1 MLKRWVVVVAVIA
14 APVLAQAQRT
24 MLIAGGV
31 YDDRP
36 ALALRTS
43 LLPLSGVT
51 VKLYRDGGDGA
62 PTADDAMIATTTT
75 KDEGVYAFQVER
87 AGSYFV
93 TVDSRTI
100 HKEAWPEQT
109 FGPAG
114 SLCARPDG
122 TTVTIGS
129 AGACFGG
136 RTFNSDDASSL
147 ATAEH
152 IAAVKLESSLSNVD
166 FAFSFDAV
174 TSVADGE
181 RIQGS
186 LRQFLQ
192 NANAV
197 GGPNRMRF
205 VPLTPAPEQRNPT
218 MGTPQLWWTITFS
231 TPLPVLSDEDTFI
244 DGVARNFLVPTSVA
258 NVHPGRVGDSQKI
271 VPEDL
276 AADRLQKPELE
287 LIVTGSEGIVCTA
300 RCAMRDLAV
309 RGAPVAV
316 VTRADARIEHVLI
329 GASPDATPAP
339 SRGLVGLQI
348 ERGLT
353 IAHNVL
359 VTGQSNVGIAVAG
372 EGRLEGSH
380 LDVNRSGEP
389 ASGGGIVLLSN
400 GSEIHS
406 SIVTANPGAG
416 IIIGAP
422 DGSRPVSGSIIDGT
436 TISGNQAGVVLSPG
450 AERNVITRNDI
461 MWNRLG
467 GVTVTPYQ
475 SSPPRENRLSANRFD
490 ENGMRPIVLN
500 LAAEP
505 DSLARAVSC
514 ERVAGLPNAGIS
526 APVITNVELFG
537 EENDHRVT
545 IRGHACAGE
554 VVEIYQSFTTS
565 SVREKTT
572 DMPRIRGTRDERETM
587 SNQERELAL
596 PSIGEFNY
604 LGAANTAADGTFE
617 VTFPFHIVKPA
628 EAPKKDV
635 DRDTDLWA
643 REVRGLRTAS
653 PTERAFSGIAIDT
666 AGNTSEMSVRRQVE
680 KQVAT
685 TNGK

>member
-1 MLKRWVVVVAVIA
+1 MLKRWVVGFAVIA

-24 MLIAGGV
+24 LLIAGGV
-31 YDDRP
+31 YEDRP

-43 LLPLSGVT
+43 LLPLKGVT

-62 PTADDAMIATTTT
+62 PSAGDALIATTTT
-75 KDEGVYAFQVER
+75 KDAGVYAFQVER
-87 AGSYFV
+87 PGDYWV

-100 HKEAWPEQT
+100 HKDAWPEQT

-122 TTVTIGS
+122 TTVSIGS
-129 AGACFGG
+129 AGSCFGG

-147 ATAEH
+147 ATSEH

-174 TSVADGE
+174 TSAADGE
-181 RIQGS
+181 HIQGS
-186 LRQFLQ
+186 LRQFFQ

-197 GGPNRMRF
+197 PGPNRMRF
-205 VPLTPAPEQRNPT
+205 VPLTPAPEQRDPT
-218 MGTPQLWWTITFS
+218 MGTPQHWWIITLG
-231 TPLPVLSDEDTFI
+231 TPLPPLSDEDTVI
-244 DGVARNFLVPTSVA
+244 DGVARNFLSSTSVS
-258 NVHPGRVGDSQKI
+258 NVNAGRVGDRPKI
-271 VPEDL
+271 IPEDL

-287 LIVTGSEGIVCTA
+287 LVLTGSEGIVCTG

-309 RGAPVAV
+309 HGAPVSI

-329 GASPDATPAP
+329 GASPDATPSAT
-339 SRGLVGLQI
+339 RGLVGLQV

-359 VTGQSNVGIAVAG
+359 VTAQSNVGIAVTA
-372 EGRLEGSH
+372 EGRLEGNR
-380 LDVNRSGEP
+380 LDVSRCGEP
-389 ASGGGIVLLSN
+389 ASGGGIALLSN

-416 IIIGAP
+416 IIIGAA
-422 DGSRPVSGSIIDGT
+422 DGTRPVSGTRIDGT
-436 TISGNQAGVVLSPG
+436 TISGNQAGIVLSPG

-467 GVTVTPYQ
+467 GVTITPYQ
-475 SSPPRENRLSANRFD
+475 STPPRENRFSANRYD
-490 ENGMRPIVLN
+490 ENGLRPIVLN

-505 DSLARAVSC
+505 DSLARAGNC
-514 ERVAGLPNAGIS
+514 ERVAGAPNSGIS
-526 APVITNVELFG
+526 APVITSAVLLG

-545 IRGHACAGE
+545 IRGRACPGE

-565 SVREKTT
+565 SVREKSV
-572 DMPRIRGTRDERETM
+572 DMPHIRTARTERETIN
-587 SNQERELAL
+587 NQEREMSL

-617 VTFPFHIVKPA
+617 ATFPFHVVRPT
-628 EAPKKDV
+628 EVVTKDV

-643 REVRGLRTAS
+643 RQVRGLTGAG
-653 PTERAFSGIAIDT
+653 PTDRAFSGIAIDP
-666 AGNTSEMSVRRQVE
+666 AGNTSEMSVRRQIE

-685 TNGK
+685 TNQR